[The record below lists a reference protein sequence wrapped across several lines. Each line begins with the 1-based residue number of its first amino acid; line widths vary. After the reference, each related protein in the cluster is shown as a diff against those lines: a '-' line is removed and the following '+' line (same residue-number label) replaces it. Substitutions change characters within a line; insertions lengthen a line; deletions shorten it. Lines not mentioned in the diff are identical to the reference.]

1 MKCLVAGV
9 AGFIRSNLVDSLNIL
24 PRIGG
29 YGVTLVNNS
38 KLRKTFGREHIV
50 NLLQWISEQ

>member
-1 MKCLVAGV
+1 MKCLVTGF

-24 PRIGG
+24 PRIDG

-38 KLRKTFGREHIV
+38 KLRKTFGREHTV
-50 NLLQWISEQ
+50 NLFQ